1 MEMAREVLR
10 EHCPGGLC
18 QVSDSDAW
26 LSAVAEGSTTL
37 GCVTPVSWRAL
48 CLGGNASKLGFSA
61 KTKGFPD
68 KPLTVQ

>member
-18 QVSDSDAW
+18 QLSDSDAW
-26 LSAVAEGSTTL
+26 LSAVAEGSTAL

-48 CLGGNASKLGFSA
+48 CLESGKWKCL
-61 KTKGFPD
+61 KTGLFQLKRKGF
-68 KPLTVQ
+68 LISH